1 MKDKLDELLEDAFV
15 PNMAPSEELNNKI
28 LSSMQDNAQN
38 VINTQKR
45 EKGKRSTL
53 MKVAVAFLGIALAMP
68 AVVYAAEQFIEIR
81 NAYISKDSVTMGNME
96 YATAEVE
103 EMPESEYKPAGKSRG
118 KELGTAEDKWISK
131 EEIWVGNMKGV
142 IYEYADYK
150 TSVEDSGMENWFT
163 TEYETYY
170 EGADGGNVEYKE
182 SKWHYFQV
190 YTISATLKYKDGYF
204 KVTEWKMDGS
214 VAEDYYYS
222 IPLDVMENPREY
234 VNEAGAGF
242 ALVDNTKT
250 VEGEKGPV
258 EEESTVV
265 IIRYG
270 MYCGSLEF
278 YNLSEKE
285 IHQVLDTL
293 TISNDS
299 FE

>member
-1 MKDKLDELLEDAFV
+1 MKDKLDELLKDAFE
-15 PNMAPSEELNNKI
+15 PKMAPSEELNNKI
-28 LSSMQDNAQN
+28 LSSMQGNAQN
-38 VINTQKR
+38 AVKMQKR
-45 EKGKRSTL
+45 EKGKMSTL
-53 MKVAVAFLGIALAMP
+53 MKVAVAFLAIAITMP
-68 AVVYAAEQFIEIR
+68 VAVYAAEQIIEIR
-81 NAYISKDSVTMGNME
+81 NAYISKDSVSMGNME
-96 YATAEVE
+96 YVPEEVK

-131 EEIWVGNMKGV
+131 EEIWVGNMKGI

-170 EGADGGNVEYKE
+170 EGADDGNVEYKE

-204 KVTEWKMDGS
+204 KVTEWKFEGS
-214 VAEDYYYS
+214 VAEDYYYT
-222 IPLDVMENPREY
+222 IPLDEMTNPREY
-234 VNEAGAGF
+234 VNKAGAGF
-242 ALVDNTKT
+242 ALVDNIKT
-250 VEGEKGPV
+250 VEGEKGPI

-278 YNLSEKE
+278 YDLSEKE

-293 TISNDS
+293 TICNES